1 MWGTG
6 PSNLE
11 AARTGMSLPSS
22 GVETFNNVE
31 YHIFSWSSALIS
43 GQAEIEDHKHLICAV
58 DEVKMV
64 DTVTLE
70 ELADFLEWNLSVME
84 SGRHPFLNHLG
95 QELDGPRAQLA
106 GQPLHGATASDSYRA
121 CFAAWLGDLK
131 ERVLIHKYER
141 NYRFGAK
148 G

>member
-1 MWGTG
+1 
-6 PSNLE
+6 
-11 AARTGMSLPSS
+11 MSLPSA

-64 DTVTLE
+64 DTVTLK
-70 ELADFLEWNLSVME
+70 ELADFMEWNLSVME

-95 QELDGPRAQLA
+95 QELDGPV
-106 GQPLHGATASDSYRA
+106 GWPTTARRHRLRIVPSMLR
-121 CFAAWLGDLK
+121 GVV
-131 ERVLIHKYER
+131 R
-141 NYRFGAK
+141 
-148 G
+148 

>member
-11 AARTGMSLPSS
+11 AARTGMSLPSA

-31 YHIFSWSSALIS
+31 YHICSWSSALIS

-70 ELADFLEWNLSVME
+70 ELADFMEWNLSVME

-106 GQPLHGATASDSYRA
+106 GQPAAGGVVVAIGDGDHGG
-121 CFAAWLGDLK
+121 WLRQ
-131 ERVLIHKYER
+131 RVGLR
-141 NYRFGAK
+141 SAPLPSAP
-148 G
+148 